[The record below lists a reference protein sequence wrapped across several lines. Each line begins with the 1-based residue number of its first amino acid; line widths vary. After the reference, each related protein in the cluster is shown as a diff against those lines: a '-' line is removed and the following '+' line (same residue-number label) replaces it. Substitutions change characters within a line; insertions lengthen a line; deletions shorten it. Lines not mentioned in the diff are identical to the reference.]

1 MNEFLIGL
9 SVYVFFLL
17 PYYLTLLTADKR
29 LYHCHIF
36 LWLGLHLGF
45 TIALSIRGHSPWNTP
60 LVLFCASLL
69 YFGCTYFFFLRKVD
83 TQEGLEVL
91 RALLNRRST
100 HLFLYLLLGI
110 SGLLV
115 FADAQ
120 ALGAAKDAA
129 LPTEAIGFY
138 YLAGSVV
145 LALIENSILVGVL
158 LKKTE
163 SGR

>member
-9 SVYVFFLL
+9 SVWVFFLL

-45 TIALSIRGHSPWNTP
+45 TIVLWIRNHTPWDTP
-60 LVLFCASLL
+60 LILFCASLL
-69 YFGCTYFFFLRKVD
+69 YFGCTYFFYLRKVD

-91 RALLNRRST
+91 RALLNRRTT
-100 HLFLYLLLGI
+100 HLSLFLLLGI

-115 FADAQ
+115 FADMQ
-120 ALGAAKDAA
+120 ALESAKGTA
-129 LPTEAIGFY
+129 LPAEATGFY
-138 YLAGSVV
+138 YLAGSVI

-158 LKKTE
+158 LKKSE
-163 SGR
+163 SER